1 MRWKPKSCFFLWE
14 KKLKKHKYRKKFEK
28 GIRIKLEG
36 KYNVL
41 RPSGKLVAR
50 FKIKNLFSL
59 RGKKQAV
66 IGNLKIEKMN
76 DQKINEAKIIN
87 RQMKLIENGENLSLI
102 KEDEFLANF
111 DFTKNS
117 LEIYEDEKLCV
128 AIFFAL
134 INLEENKK

>member
-1 MRWKPKSCFFLWE
+1 M
-14 KKLKKHKYRKKFEK
+14 KKLQYKDGKIFENERMTYK
-28 GIRIKLEG
+28 VEG

-59 RGKKQAV
+59 RVKRQAV

-111 DFTKNS
+111 DFTKNT
-117 LEIYEDEKLCV
+117 LEIYEDENLCV

-134 INLEENKK
+134 KKLEENKK

>member
-1 MRWKPKSCFFLWE
+1 M
-14 KKLKKHKYRKKFEK
+14 KKLQYKDGKIFENE
-28 GIRIKLEG
+28 RMTYKLDG

-59 RGKKQAV
+59 RGKRQAV
-66 IGNLKIEKMN
+66 IGNLKIEKMK
-76 DQKINEAKIIN
+76 DEPISEAKIIN
-87 RQMKLIENGENLSLI
+87 RQVKLIENGKNLSLI

-111 DFTKNS
+111 DFEENT
-117 LEIYEDEKLCV
+117 LEIYEDEGLCV

-134 INLEENKK
+134 KKLEEK

>member
-1 MRWKPKSCFFLWE
+1 M
-14 KKLKKHKYRKKFEK
+14 KKLIYKDDKIFENE
-28 GIRIKLEG
+28 RMTYKLDG

-59 RGKKQAV
+59 RGKRQAV
-66 IGNLKIEKMN
+66 IGNLKIEKMK
-76 DQKINEAKIIN
+76 DQPISEAKIIN
-87 RQMKLIENGENLSLI
+87 RQVKLIENGKNLSLI

-111 DFTKNS
+111 DFSKNFI
-117 LEIYEDEKLCV
+117 EIYEDEGLCV

-134 INLEENKK
+134 KKLGEK

>member
-1 MRWKPKSCFFLWE
+1 M
-14 KKLKKHKYRKKFEK
+14 KKLQYKEGKIYENERMTY
-28 GIRIKLEG
+28 KLEG

-76 DQKINEAKIIN
+76 DQPISEAKIIN
-87 RQMKLIENGENLSLI
+87 RQMQLISHENLISLI
-102 KEDEFLANF
+102 KDDEFLGNF
-111 DFTKNS
+111 DFENNTI
-117 LEIYEDEKLCV
+117 EVAEDEGLV
-128 AIFFAL
+128 VSVFFAL
-134 INLEENKK
+134 KKLEEK

>member
-1 MRWKPKSCFFLWE
+1 M
-14 KKLKKHKYRKKFEK
+14 KKLQYKDGKIFEK
-28 GIRIKLEG
+28 ERMTYKLEG

-76 DQKINEAKIIN
+76 DQPISEAKIIN
-87 RQMKLIENGENLSLI
+87 RQMQLISHENLISLI
-102 KEDEFLANF
+102 KDDEFLASF
-111 DFTKNS
+111 DFENNTI
-117 LEIYEDEKLCV
+117 EVAEDEGLV
-128 AIFFAL
+128 VSVFFAL
-134 INLEENKK
+134 KKLEEK

>member
-1 MRWKPKSCFFLWE
+1 M
-14 KKLKKHKYRKKFEK
+14 KKLQYKDEKIFEND
-28 GIRIKLEG
+28 RMTYKLEG

-59 RGKKQAV
+59 RGKRQAV

-102 KEDEFLANF
+102 KE
-111 DFTKNS
+111 
-117 LEIYEDEKLCV
+117 YERKYYE
-128 AIFFAL
+128 
-134 INLEENKK
+134 

>member
-1 MRWKPKSCFFLWE
+1 M
-14 KKLKKHKYRKKFEK
+14 KKLIYRDDKIFENE
-28 GIRIKLEG
+28 RMTYKLNG

-59 RGKKQAV
+59 RGKRQAV
-66 IGNLKIEKMN
+66 IGNLKIEKMK
-76 DQKINEAKIIN
+76 DQPISEAKIIN
-87 RQMKLIENGENLSLI
+87 RQVKLIENGKNLSLI

-111 DFTKNS
+111 DFSKNT
-117 LEIYEDEKLCV
+117 LEIYEDEGLCV

-134 INLEENKK
+134 KKLGKK

>member
-1 MRWKPKSCFFLWE
+1 M
-14 KKLKKHKYRKKFEK
+14 KKLIYKDDKIFENE
-28 GIRIKLEG
+28 RMTYKLDG

-59 RGKKQAV
+59 RRKRQAV
-66 IGNLKIEKMN
+66 IGNLKIEKMK
-76 DQKINEAKIIN
+76 DEPISEAKIIN
-87 RQMKLIENGENLSLI
+87 RQVKLIENGKNLSLI

-111 DFTKNS
+111 SFEENT
-117 LEIYEDEKLCV
+117 LEIYEDEGLAV

-134 INLEENKK
+134 KKLGEK

>member
-1 MRWKPKSCFFLWE
+1 M
-14 KKLKKHKYRKKFEK
+14 KKLQYKDGKIFENE
-28 GIRIKLEG
+28 RMTYKLEG

-66 IGNLKIEKMN
+66 IGNLKIEKMK
-76 DQKINEAKIIN
+76 DQSISQAKIIN
-87 RQMKLIENGENLSLI
+87 RQVRLIENGENLSLI

-111 DFTKNS
+111 NF
-117 LEIYEDEKLCV
+117 
-128 AIFFAL
+128 
-134 INLEENKK
+134 EENTL

>member
-1 MRWKPKSCFFLWE
+1 M
-14 KKLKKHKYRKKFEK
+14 KKLIYRDDKIFENE
-28 GIRIKLEG
+28 RMTYKLDG

-59 RGKKQAV
+59 RGKRQAV
-66 IGNLKIEKMN
+66 IGNLKIEKMK
-76 DQKINEAKIIN
+76 DEPINESKIIN
-87 RQMKLIENGENLSLI
+87 RQVKLIENGKNLSLI

-111 DFTKNS
+111 DFSKHT
-117 LEIYEDEKLCV
+117 LEIYEDEGLAV

-134 INLEENKK
+134 KKLEEK

>member
-1 MRWKPKSCFFLWE
+1 M
-14 KKLKKHKYRKKFEK
+14 KKLQYKDGKIFEK
-28 GIRIKLEG
+28 ERMTYKLEG

-76 DQKINEAKIIN
+76 DQPISEAKIIN
-87 RQMKLIENGENLSLI
+87 RQMQLISHENLISLI
-102 KEDEFLANF
+102 KDDEYLGSFDFENNTIEVEEDEGLVV
-111 DFTKNS
+111 S
-117 LEIYEDEKLCV
+117 V
-128 AIFFAL
+128 FFAL
-134 INLEENKK
+134 KKLEEK

>member
-1 MRWKPKSCFFLWE
+1 M
-14 KKLKKHKYRKKFEK
+14 KKLQYKDGKIFENE
-28 GIRIKLEG
+28 RMTYKLEG

-76 DQKINEAKIIN
+76 DQPISEAKIIN
-87 RQMKLIENGENLSLI
+87 RQMQLISHENLVSLI
-102 KEDEFLANF
+102 KEDEFLASF
-111 DFTKNS
+111 DFENNTI
-117 LEIYEDEKLCV
+117 EVAEDEGLV
-128 AIFFAL
+128 VSVFFAL
-134 INLEENKK
+134 KKLEEK

>member
-1 MRWKPKSCFFLWE
+1 M
-14 KKLKKHKYRKKFEK
+14 KKLQYKDGKIFENE
-28 GIRIKLEG
+28 RMTYKLEG

-76 DQKINEAKIIN
+76 DQPISESKIIN
-87 RQMKLIENGENLSLI
+87 RQMQLISHENLVSLI
-102 KEDEFLANF
+102 KEDEFLASF
-111 DFTKNS
+111 DFENNTI
-117 LEIYEDEKLCV
+117 EVAEDEGLV
-128 AIFFAL
+128 VSVFFAL
-134 INLEENKK
+134 KNLEEN